1 MSHGAERQIEWAREG
16 VWRTDIL
23 TTPRRAAQHARP
35 SRMMPE
41 PARDMAAPCPAQCL
55 SGTGATSAAL
65 SDMNTRES
73 QKFEAR
79 KAVAD
84 RLRQVFA
91 RLTEQLSE
99 GVEELWKR
107 VEGKLRDKGQSD

>member
-1 MSHGAERQIEWAREG
+1 MVAHGR
-16 VWRTDIL
+16 IL
-23 TTPRRAAQHARP
+23 LTQGFAGTAATAV
-35 SRMMPE
+35 
-41 PARDMAAPCPAQCL
+41 
-55 SGTGATSAAL
+55 AL
-65 SDMNTRES
+65 PHIMNTKDPQRT
-73 QKFEAR
+73 EAR

-107 VEGKLRDKGQSD
+107 VEGRLRDKGQGD

>member
-1 MSHGAERQIEWAREG
+1 
-16 VWRTDIL
+16 
-23 TTPRRAAQHARP
+23 
-35 SRMMPE
+35 
-41 PARDMAAPCPAQCL
+41 MAAPCVAQCL
-55 SGTGATSAAL
+55 SGTAATAAAL
-65 SDMNTRES
+65 PDMNTRDP

-79 KAVAD
+79 RAVAD

>member
-1 MSHGAERQIEWAREG
+1 M
-16 VWRTDIL
+16 
-23 TTPRRAAQHARP
+23 AASCLAQCSSGTAAAP
-35 SRMMPE
+35 VALP
-41 PARDMAAPCPAQCL
+41 DMATKNP
-55 SGTGATSAAL
+55 
-65 SDMNTRES
+65 

-99 GVEELWKR
+99 GAEELWKR

>member
-1 MSHGAERQIEWAREG
+1 
-16 VWRTDIL
+16 
-23 TTPRRAAQHARP
+23 
-35 SRMMPE
+35 
-41 PARDMAAPCPAQCL
+41 MATKNP
-55 SGTGATSAAL
+55 
-65 SDMNTRES
+65 

-99 GVEELWKR
+99 GAEELWKR

>member
-1 MSHGAERQIEWAREG
+1 VAHGRIL
-16 VWRTDIL
+16 RT
-23 TTPRRAAQHARP
+23 QGF
-35 SRMMPE
+35 
-41 PARDMAAPCPAQCL
+41 
-55 SGTGATSAAL
+55 SGTAATAVAL
-65 SDMNTRES
+65 PHMDRDP
-73 QKFEAR
+73 QKSEAR

-107 VEGKLRDKGQSD
+107 VEGKLRD

>member
-1 MSHGAERQIEWAREG
+1 
-16 VWRTDIL
+16 
-23 TTPRRAAQHARP
+23 
-35 SRMMPE
+35 
-41 PARDMAAPCPAQCL
+41 MAAPCLTQCF
-55 SGTGATSAAL
+55 SGTAATAAAL
-65 SDMNTRES
+65 PDMNTRDP
-73 QKFEAR
+73 QKAQAR

>member
-1 MSHGAERQIEWAREG
+1 
-16 VWRTDIL
+16 
-23 TTPRRAAQHARP
+23 
-35 SRMMPE
+35 
-41 PARDMAAPCPAQCL
+41 MAPQDPHK
-55 SGTGATSAAL
+55 T
-65 SDMNTRES
+65 
-73 QKFEAR
+73 EAR

-91 RLTEQLSE
+91 RLTEQLTE

>member
-1 MSHGAERQIEWAREG
+1 MAHGR
-16 VWRTDIL
+16 IL
-23 TTPRRAAQHARP
+23 LTQG
-35 SRMMPE
+35 
-41 PARDMAAPCPAQCL
+41 L
-55 SGTGATSAAL
+55 SGTAATAVAL
-65 SDMNTRES
+65 PHMDRDP

-84 RLRQVFA
+84 RLRRVFA

>member
-1 MSHGAERQIEWAREG
+1 MAHGR
-16 VWRTDIL
+16 IL
-23 TTPRRAAQHARP
+23 LTQG
-35 SRMMPE
+35 S
-41 PARDMAAPCPAQCL
+41 
-55 SGTGATSAAL
+55 SGTAATAVAFPHM
-65 SDMNTRES
+65 DTRDP
-73 QKFEAR
+73 QRTEAR

-99 GVEELWKR
+99 GVEDLWKR